1 MSLSADPASFCFL
14 TEAERV
20 NLAEPGGLAKPRL
33 TLPLEAM
40 LVANLVTCGGA
51 TIESVAVLCE
61 IEGDGGCVARGRP
74 LGVSTLGVW
83 ILES

>member
-40 LVANLVTCGGA
+40 LVANLVTWGGV
-51 TIESVAVLCE
+51 IIGSVAVLCE
-61 IEGDGGCVARGRP
+61 IEEGGGCVARARP
-74 LGVSTLGVW
+74 LGVSTLGLW